1 LNELHVKLQLGV
13 PMLQFFV
20 GIPRRQD
27 ATHLAPHPLY
37 GTGMS
42 SAEIIFF
49 YGGVR
54 GLRMGYRG

>member
-1 LNELHVKLQLGV
+1 MNELHVKLQLGA

-20 GIPRRQD
+20 GVPRRQN
-27 ATHLAPHPLY
+27 ATRLAPHPLDA
-37 GTGMS
+37 TGMS

-54 GLRMGYRG
+54 GLGMGAVS